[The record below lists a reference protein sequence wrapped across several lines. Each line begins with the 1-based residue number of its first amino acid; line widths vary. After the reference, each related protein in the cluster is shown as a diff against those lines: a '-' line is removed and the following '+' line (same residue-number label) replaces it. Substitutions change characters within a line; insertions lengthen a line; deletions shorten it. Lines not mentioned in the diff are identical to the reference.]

1 MPVWW
6 KAVEA
11 LLTRSWRRLRYLARH
26 PILPRL
32 TGRTADADQ
41 RKLMEAKCQ
50 NFAAIYSST
59 LLTLI
64 EDDRQTLPVG
74 PIHITLYGFLDEQIL
89 AGSNDIHKTSLE
101 ERIDENHTACS

>member
-1 MPVWW
+1 MWW
-6 KAVEA
+6 KAAED
-11 LLTRSWRRLRYLARH
+11 LLTRSWRRPRYLAKH
-26 PILPRL
+26 PILPKP
-32 TGRTADADQ
+32 TGRTADVDQ
-41 RKLMEAKCQ
+41 RILLEARCQ

-89 AGSNDIHKTSLE
+89 ARSNDIHKTSLE

>member
-1 MPVWW
+1 MPVSW

-26 PILPRL
+26 PKLPRL
-32 TGRTADADQ
+32 TGRTADVDQ
-41 RKLMEAKCQ
+41 RKLLEARCQ
-50 NFAAIYSST
+50 NGAAFYSST

-74 PIHITLYGFLDEQIL
+74 PIHITMYSFLDKEIL
-89 AGSNDIHKTSLE
+89 ARSNDIHETSLE
-101 ERIDENHTACS
+101 ERIDEHHTACA

>member
-1 MPVWW
+1 MWW
-6 KAVEA
+6 KAAED

-26 PILPRL
+26 PRLPKL
-32 TGRTADADQ
+32 TDKTADVDQ
-41 RKLMEAKCQ
+41 RKLLEARCQ

-64 EDDRQTLPVG
+64 ENDRQTLPVG
-74 PIHITLYGFLDEQIL
+74 PIHITLYGFLDKKIL
-89 AGSNDIHKTSLE
+89 ARSNDIHETSLE